1 MLLEQQTPLNQQK
14 KSVKTTQG
22 QTGGGNKMSEKLY
35 RCIEDLQ
42 GGTFAVGGVE
52 TAQGWLERAIDW
64 QDADDSWDTD
74 ENRTRW
80 IKYWKEEIKN
90 GNEDKLID
98 YIAEVWDIVIV
109 PTDTKDMLTEEERDR
124 LIKAIENVSN

>member
-1 MLLEQQTPLNQQK
+1 MLLEQQTHLNQQK

-42 GGTFAVGGVE
+42 GGTFAVGCVD
-52 TAQGWLERAIDW
+52 TAKDWLERAIDW
-64 QDADDSWDTD
+64 QDSDDSWDTD
-74 ENRTRW
+74 ENRANW
-80 IKYWKEEIKN
+80 IKYWEEEIKN